1 MDSRNENFKISKA
14 YKHKINVINIITA
27 PEIEMLIILNE
38 GKYSEFKKS
47 NKKPSKFCKE
57 NLKMKDLKSYDFVY
71 SYFKD
76 PKMLISAIN
85 AYSRISHIQKSGY
98 SLRDLLKEE
107 NKRID

>member
-1 MDSRNENFKISKA
+1 
-14 YKHKINVINIITA
+14 
-27 PEIEMLIILNE
+27 
-38 GKYSEFKKS
+38 
-47 NKKPSKFCKE
+47 
-57 NLKMKDLKSYDFVY
+57 MKDLKSYDFVY

-76 PKMLISAIN
+76 PNMLISAIN